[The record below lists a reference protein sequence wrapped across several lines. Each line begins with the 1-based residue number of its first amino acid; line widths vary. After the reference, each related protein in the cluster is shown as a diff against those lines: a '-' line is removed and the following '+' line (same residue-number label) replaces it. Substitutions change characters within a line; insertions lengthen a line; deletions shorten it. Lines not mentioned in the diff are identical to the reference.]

1 MPPRILQR
9 PQHTV
14 SRKAIDAD
22 ALKVLYRLKNNGY
35 VAYLVGGGVRD
46 LLLGRK
52 PKDFDIGT
60 SAHPQQVRKLFRNC
74 FVIGRRFRLCHIR
87 FGRKVVE
94 VSTFRRQAEPEQGDT
109 LIRRDNTFGT
119 PEEDAFRR
127 DFTVNALFY
136 DIATFSVIDYVEGLE
151 DLENRVIRTIGDP
164 AVRFREDPVRMLRA
178 VALAARLGFTI
189 DRDTAE
195 AIRFLRG
202 EIVKS
207 SPARI
212 LDELYKVLRQGAARK
227 TFQMLHDL
235 GLLAYLLPEAE
246 KTISEEGERLLGSL
260 SRLDDYRNA
269 GLATPEDLTNPL
281 LMGTLLVPLGVPAAA
296 RRLRPAR
303 GGRRRRRDPGDEPEG
318 EPDDVA
324 AEMAAL
330 GETEADGPASP
341 SVAAL
346 DPAVR
351 AARPR
356 PAPPHPGRPE
366 PAARGP
372 PLAAREADARG
383 PRLPGGRA
391 AVDGDPRRDSGAG
404 AGRALAQPGRGRH
417 PAARKPGDPS
427 AAGAPVPAAQLGRR
441 APPPPAPPPA
451 PPARGL
457 LHAHARHPRLT
468 ASRCHG

>member
-1 MPPRILQR
+1 LTMSPRILER
-9 PQHTV
+9 PQHTL
-14 SRKAIDAD
+14 SRKAIDPD

-60 SAHPQQVRKLFRNC
+60 SAHPQQVKRLFRNC

-151 DLENRVIRTIGDP
+151 DLESRVIRTIGDP

-212 LDELYKVLRQGAARK
+212 LDELYKVLRQGASRK

-246 KTISEEGERLLGSL
+246 KAIEGEGERLLGSL

-269 GLATPEDLTNPL
+269 GLAAPEDLTNPL
-281 LMGTLLVPLGVPAAA
+281 LMGTLLVPLGVPL
-296 RRLRPAR
+296 RRAVPPRRGRPEA
-303 GGRRRRRDPGDEPEG
+303 GVGDEAEA
-318 EPDDVA
+318 EADALADDLA

-330 GETEADGPASP
+330 GAMEPDDAAPAGP
-341 SVAAL
+341 VALAL
-346 DPAVR
+346 PF
-351 AARPR
+351 ARR
-356 PAPPHPGRPE
+356 DLDRL
-366 PAARGP
+366 RLI
-372 PLAAREADARG
+372 LAAQNRLREVHRS
-383 PRLPGGRA
+383 PRVKQML
-391 AVDGDPRRDSGAG
+391 
-404 AGRALAQPGRGRH
+404 AGRGYLEDALRWMEIHGGIQGQEL
-417 PAARKPGDPS
+417 AAHWRSLDTGD
-427 AAGAPVPAAQLGRR
+427 V
-441 APPPPAPPPA
+441 PPPAEPGVAFDLGAPA
-451 PPARGL
+451 ASGPARNWDGEKRRRRRRRRRRRP
-457 LHAHARHPRLT
+457 AGSSTPATPV
-468 ASRCHG
+468 